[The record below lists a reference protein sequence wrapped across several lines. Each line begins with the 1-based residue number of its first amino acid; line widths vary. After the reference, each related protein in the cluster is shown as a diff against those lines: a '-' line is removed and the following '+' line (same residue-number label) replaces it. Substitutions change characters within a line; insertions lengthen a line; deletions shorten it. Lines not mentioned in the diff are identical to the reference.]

1 VSPGRSKTFPDD
13 PIRTVIRVSRHLLL
27 LAALFVLA
35 LPWGEAAAT
44 PFQVIKDCNEDG
56 KLDGKY
62 SNSELRKALEN
73 LPTDIDEYSDC
84 REVIG
89 AAITSGSKGGGND
102 GGNGENGGGAGGN
115 AAGGGGGGTLDPN
128 SPEEQAAR
136 AGDQA
141 ELDALTSP
149 GGLRDKPP
157 AVDVGGQT
165 VKPGSDG
172 LFDLASASNS
182 VPLPL
187 LLTLIVLGLLA
198 LGAAVVGLRGR
209 IPAMSRIPL
218 LSKLPTPRVSLPR
231 FGRR

>member
-1 VSPGRSKTFPDD
+1 M
-13 PIRTVIRVSRHLLL
+13 IRVPRHLLL
-27 LAALFVLA
+27 LAALLLLA
-35 LPWGEAAAT
+35 LPWGEAAAS
-44 PFQVIKDCNEDG
+44 PFQVIRDCNQDG
-56 KLDGKY
+56 TLDGKY
-62 SNSELRKALEN
+62 SNKELRGALEN

-84 REVIG
+84 REIIG
-89 AAITSGSKGGGND
+89 AAITSGSAGGNNDAGGGN
-102 GGNGENGGGAGGN
+102 GGTGGGGAGG
-115 AAGGGGGGTLDPN
+115 GGDSARSGSGALDPN

-136 AGDQA
+136 AQDQA
-141 ELDALTSP
+141 ELDALTAP
-149 GGLRDKPP
+149 GGLQDKPP
-157 AVDVGGQT
+157 AVDVGGHT
-165 VKPGSDG
+165 VKPGSNG

-198 LGAAVVGLRGR
+198 LGAAVVGLRDR

>member
-1 VSPGRSKTFPDD
+1 MLAA
-13 PIRTVIRVSRHLLL
+13 LLL
-27 LAALFVLA
+27 LA
-35 LPWGEAAAT
+35 LPSGEAAAS
-44 PFQVIKDCNEDG
+44 PFQVIRDCNQDG
-56 KLDGKY
+56 TLDGKY
-62 SNSELRKALEN
+62 SNKDLRGALES

-84 REVIG
+84 REIIG
-89 AAITSGSKGGGND
+89 AAITASSS
-102 GGNGENGGGAGGN
+102 GGAGGGAN
-115 AAGGGGGGTLDPN
+115 GGAGGGTGGGGNGGGSSARSGAGALDPN

-136 AGDQA
+136 AQDQA
-141 ELDALTSP
+141 DLGALTSP
-149 GGLRDKPP
+149 GGLQDKPP
-157 AVDVGGQT
+157 AVDVGGHT
-165 VKPGSDG
+165 VKPGSNG

-198 LGAAVVGLRGR
+198 LGAAVVGLRDR

>member
-1 VSPGRSKTFPDD
+1 
-13 PIRTVIRVSRHLLL
+13 VIRASRHLLL
-27 LAALFVLA
+27 LAALLVLA
-35 LPWGEAAAT
+35 VPVGEAAAT

-56 KLDGKY
+56 KLDGNY
-62 SNSELRKALEN
+62 SKKELQKALDN

-89 AAITSGSKGGGND
+89 AAITSGSTGGPGGGN
-102 GGNGENGGGAGGN
+102 GGDAGG
-115 AAGGGGGGTLDPN
+115 AGGGGGDTTSGGGAVDPN

-136 AGDQA
+136 AADQA
-141 ELDALTSP
+141 ELDALTGP

>member
-1 VSPGRSKTFPDD
+1 ML
-13 PIRTVIRVSRHLLL
+13 I
-27 LAALFVLA
+27 VLA
-35 LPWGEAAAT
+35 VPWGEAAAT
-44 PFQVIKDCNEDG
+44 PFQVIKDCNQDG
-56 KLDGKY
+56 QLDGKY

-84 REVIG
+84 REVIA
-89 AAITSGSKGGGND
+89 AAITSGSDNRTSPG
-102 GGNGENGGGAGGN
+102 
-115 AAGGGGGGTLDPN
+115 GGGGGGTGGDAGGGAVAPT

-136 AGDQA
+136 AQDQA
-141 ELDALTSP
+141 DLNALTSP

-157 AVDVGGQT
+157 AVNVGGEE
-165 VKPGSDG
+165 VKPGPDG
-172 LFDLASASNS
+172 LFDLDTASNS

-187 LLTLIVLGLLA
+187 LLTLIVLALLA

-209 IPAMSRIPL
+209 IPALSRIPL